1 MFVSASMGGGNSATA
16 AESPAPVAETQDS
29 KTIEISGKVIDTNGQ
44 PIIGATV
51 FETGTANGITTD
63 LNGGFTLTVTEKAT
77 LEFSYV
83 GYKPQTLPASQ
94 GMVVTLEEALDID
107 AVVVVGYGVQKKAN
121 LSGAVATVKM
131 DEVLGDRP
139 QPNVAAALQGAV
151 PGLMISSSSGNT
163 PGQTGKAIQIRGSA
177 TFSGSTTGTSSLSP
191 LILIDNVEGDIDAL
205 NPNDIESVTVL
216 KDASS
221 SAIYGARAAAG
232 VVLITTKRPK
242 NNERITANYSNNF
255 GIINA
260 IGTPEQTRLDT
271 YLPIYKEAFNSNS
284 YAAAGQNIDKWLEY
298 LNLYNS
304 DRAALEGLGTLQSNG
319 IFVAN
324 EDSKRYYLSQK
335 DIYDRMMETGFSQN
349 HNLSVS
355 GATEHIRF
363 RMSGNSYRE
372 NGPFVGDKDLYT
384 RMSFSG
390 YIGADITK
398 WFTQEADFSY
408 SQQQRRY
415 LNDESGGWLYSTRLM
430 NFLPDGTDPNGYTI
444 LTPRAIIDNSNA
456 RRTTIDTPRF
466 LFRSTFRPVKGLE
479 AVFEYTY
486 QKQMT
491 DFTYFS
497 GMWQATDIQET
508 TKTIPSKDYYIA
520 RHFFDTRN
528 SFNAYATYKID
539 VAQDHH
545 FS

>member
-131 DEVLGDRP
+131 DDVLGDRP
-139 QPNVAAALQGAV
+139 QPNVASALQGAV

-163 PGQTGKAIQIRGSA
+163 PGQTGKSIQIRG
-177 TFSGSTTGTSSLSP
+177 TSSLGKDSNGNWAVAGLSP

-216 KDASS
+216 KDASA

-232 VVLITTKRPK
+232 VVLITTKRPQG
-242 NNERITANYSNNF
+242 NERITANYSNNF

-271 YLPIYKEAFNSNS
+271 YLPIYKEAFNSSS

-304 DRAALEGLGTLQSNG
+304 DRAASRAGNAPEQRHLRGQRGQQALLPLAEGHLRPHDG
-319 IFVAN
+319 
-324 EDSKRYYLSQK
+324 
-335 DIYDRMMETGFSQN
+335 DRLLAEPQ
-349 HNLSVS
+349 
-355 GATEHIRF
+355 
-363 RMSGNSYRE
+363 
-372 NGPFVGDKDLYT
+372 PFG
-384 RMSFSG
+384 
-390 YIGADITK
+390 
-398 WFTQEADFSY
+398 
-408 SQQQRRY
+408 QRRH
-415 LNDESGGWLYSTRLM
+415 GAHP
-430 NFLPDGTDPNGYTI
+430 LPHVGQQLP
-444 LTPRAIIDNSNA
+444 
-456 RRTTIDTPRF
+456 
-466 LFRSTFRPVKGLE
+466 
-479 AVFEYTY
+479 
-486 QKQMT
+486 
-491 DFTYFS
+491 
-497 GMWQATDIQET
+497 
-508 TKTIPSKDYYIA
+508 
-520 RHFFDTRN
+520 
-528 SFNAYATYKID
+528 
-539 VAQDHH
+539 
-545 FS
+545 